1 MSADK
6 YLNKC
11 TFGDVRAVLKDMIA
25 DGVRVHTI
33 VCSPP
38 YWGLRDYGHAGQIG
52 LEPTLPEF
60 IAALVETFDLCRQV
74 LADDGTAWVNM
85 GDSYAQTG
93 GRGAQ
98 GSTSQRLGRSNVEAQ
113 MKGVS
118 QRPPHGLKAKDL
130 IGQPWRLAFA
140 LQDAGWYLR
149 QDIVWCLSGGA
160 WVYARTQKGDM
171 PVMVKDLVRL
181 NPATVKLWNG
191 DKWTQVLG
199 WGPSNDTSQRIEL
212 VLRSGERIGCT
223 GGHLW
228 PTQRGN
234 VAARDL
240 EVGDTI
246 KSCSLPEPDGAVRPG
261 HLTDDALWLVGLYLA
276 EGSKSAGSARQL
288 ALSSD
293 EAHWLPRIEAVA
305 RHYGGSCTH
314 TLDGENLAVRLY
326 GSVLHAVIDAYVGG
340 ATAIDKHLNVAAWR
354 LPNAALRMLVAG
366 YLDGDGH
373 NDHRNG
379 RWRIGF
385 CRNYALERDLRTA
398 AARLGATLTLKPA
411 TAAYQG
417 GTKPSFRGEW
427 RWERSGH
434 RNKKD
439 RGEIVE
445 VRASRARQ
453 FWDIAVEDE
462 PHLFAL
468 ASGVLTHNCKPNPM
482 PESVRDRCTK
492 AHEYIFLLSKS
503 ERYYF
508 DAEAIKERAA
518 GALAGNTKPT
528 KGARA
533 YEQGA
538 AAHRTAAGLHQ
549 WAERQRSRRDS
560 FKRDASK
567 RASAATPGQST
578 GTHRPDRAE
587 AEWDTE
593 TRNKRSV
600 WTVATE
606 PYSGAHF
613 ATFPTRLI
621 APCILAGAPAGGIVL
636 DPFFGSGTTG
646 QVAQALGRRFIGIEL
661 NPAYKALQGERLA
674 QAPKW
679 AAL

>member
-149 QDIVWCLSGGA
+149 QDIVW
-160 WVYARTQKGDM
+160 
-171 PVMVKDLVRL
+171 
-181 NPATVKLWNG
+181 
-191 DKWTQVLG
+191 
-199 WGPSNDTSQRIEL
+199 
-212 VLRSGERIGCT
+212 
-223 GGHLW
+223 H
-228 PTQRGN
+228 
-234 VAARDL
+234 
-240 EVGDTI
+240 
-246 KSCSLPEPDGAVRPG
+246 
-261 HLTDDALWLVGLYLA
+261 
-276 EGSKSAGSARQL
+276 
-288 ALSSD
+288 
-293 EAHWLPRIEAVA
+293 
-305 RHYGGSCTH
+305 
-314 TLDGENLAVRLY
+314 
-326 GSVLHAVIDAYVGG
+326 
-340 ATAIDKHLNVAAWR
+340 
-354 LPNAALRMLVAG
+354 
-366 YLDGDGH
+366 
-373 NDHRNG
+373 
-379 RWRIGF
+379 
-385 CRNYALERDLRTA
+385 
-398 AARLGATLTLKPA
+398 
-411 TAAYQG
+411 
-417 GTKPSFRGEW
+417 
-427 RWERSGH
+427 
-434 RNKKD
+434 
-439 RGEIVE
+439 
-445 VRASRARQ
+445 
-453 FWDIAVEDE
+453 
-462 PHLFAL
+462 
-468 ASGVLTHNCKPNPM
+468 KPNPM

-549 WAERQRSRRDS
+549 WAERQRSKRDN
-560 FKRDASK
+560 FKRDDSK
-567 RASAATPGQST
+567 RAQAIPGQLV

-587 AEWDTE
+587 SEFDTE

-613 ATFPTRLI
+613 ATFPTALI
-621 APCILAGAPAGGIVL
+621 EPCILAGTSARGHCPCCGARWRRTTEPVIQVGHTGATESAYPEGSTANRLAMLRQAARELGMEYTGARRTTGWEPGCACGAEPVL
-636 DPFFGSGTTG
+636 DVVFDPFFGSGTTG
-646 QVAQALGRRFIGIEL
+646 AVAQRLGRQFIGIEL
-661 NPAYKALQGERLA
+661 NTAYKELQDERLRQPSLA
-674 QAPKW
+674 LE
-679 AAL
+679 AA

>member
-1 MSADK
+1 MSGIYNRDQIPAD
-6 YLNKC
+6 LMP
-11 TFGDVRAVLKDMIA
+11 FFVRAE
-25 DGVRVHTI
+25 
-33 VCSPP
+33 
-38 YWGLRDYGHAGQIG
+38 IG

-149 QDIVWCLSGGA
+149 QDIIW
-160 WVYARTQKGDM
+160 
-171 PVMVKDLVRL
+171 
-181 NPATVKLWNG
+181 
-191 DKWTQVLG
+191 
-199 WGPSNDTSQRIEL
+199 
-212 VLRSGERIGCT
+212 
-223 GGHLW
+223 H
-228 PTQRGN
+228 
-234 VAARDL
+234 
-240 EVGDTI
+240 
-246 KSCSLPEPDGAVRPG
+246 
-261 HLTDDALWLVGLYLA
+261 
-276 EGSKSAGSARQL
+276 
-288 ALSSD
+288 
-293 EAHWLPRIEAVA
+293 
-305 RHYGGSCTH
+305 
-314 TLDGENLAVRLY
+314 
-326 GSVLHAVIDAYVGG
+326 
-340 ATAIDKHLNVAAWR
+340 
-354 LPNAALRMLVAG
+354 
-366 YLDGDGH
+366 
-373 NDHRNG
+373 
-379 RWRIGF
+379 
-385 CRNYALERDLRTA
+385 
-398 AARLGATLTLKPA
+398 
-411 TAAYQG
+411 
-417 GTKPSFRGEW
+417 
-427 RWERSGH
+427 
-434 RNKKD
+434 
-439 RGEIVE
+439 
-445 VRASRARQ
+445 
-453 FWDIAVEDE
+453 
-462 PHLFAL
+462 
-468 ASGVLTHNCKPNPM
+468 KPNPM

-549 WAERQRSRRDS
+549 WAERQRSKRDS
-560 FKRDASK
+560 FKRDDSK
-567 RASAATPGQST
+567 RAQAIPGQLV

-587 AEWDTE
+587 SEFDTE

-606 PYSGAHF
+606 PYGGAHF

-661 NPAYKALQGERLA
+661 NPAYKALQDERYA
-674 QAPKW
+674 RPVPAVTGRS
-679 AAL
+679 A

>member
-1 MSADK
+1 MSTLLDDVLQEMRLVEQPIEAQTEW
-6 YLNKC
+6 LNQC
-11 TFGDVRAVLKDMIA
+11 HFGDVRDVLRKMIA
-25 DGVRVHTI
+25 DGVKVQTI
-33 VCSPP
+33 VTSPP

-60 IAALVETFDLCRQV
+60 TAALVETFDLCRQV

-98 GSTSQRLGRSNVEAQ
+98 GSTSQRRGRSNVEAQ

-149 QDIVWCLSGGA
+149 QDIVW
-160 WVYARTQKGDM
+160 
-171 PVMVKDLVRL
+171 
-181 NPATVKLWNG
+181 
-191 DKWTQVLG
+191 
-199 WGPSNDTSQRIEL
+199 
-212 VLRSGERIGCT
+212 
-223 GGHLW
+223 H
-228 PTQRGN
+228 
-234 VAARDL
+234 
-240 EVGDTI
+240 
-246 KSCSLPEPDGAVRPG
+246 
-261 HLTDDALWLVGLYLA
+261 
-276 EGSKSAGSARQL
+276 
-288 ALSSD
+288 
-293 EAHWLPRIEAVA
+293 
-305 RHYGGSCTH
+305 
-314 TLDGENLAVRLY
+314 
-326 GSVLHAVIDAYVGG
+326 
-340 ATAIDKHLNVAAWR
+340 
-354 LPNAALRMLVAG
+354 
-366 YLDGDGH
+366 
-373 NDHRNG
+373 
-379 RWRIGF
+379 
-385 CRNYALERDLRTA
+385 
-398 AARLGATLTLKPA
+398 
-411 TAAYQG
+411 
-417 GTKPSFRGEW
+417 
-427 RWERSGH
+427 
-434 RNKKD
+434 
-439 RGEIVE
+439 
-445 VRASRARQ
+445 
-453 FWDIAVEDE
+453 
-462 PHLFAL
+462 
-468 ASGVLTHNCKPNPM
+468 KPNPM

-528 KGARA
+528 TGARA

-567 RASAATPGQST
+567 RASAAAPGQST

-606 PYSGAHF
+606 PYGGAHF

-646 QVAQALGRRFIGIEL
+646 QVAQALGRRFIGVEL
-661 NPAYKALQGERLA
+661 NPAYKALQDERLA